1 MTTTKAPQMAPGGG
15 QPVGNEV
22 SRPAGRLSVRESERP
37 GRVPGQLIAG
47 RFRVIQALG
56 AGSLGAVYLCVET
69 ATAKTVAVKVFRRDL
84 AKDPEFSD
92 ALRIQAARAIA
103 LGERHDGI
111 VRVHECGR
119 SSDGTLFVV
128 MECVKGRSLADIIRA
143 DGPLEVR
150 RTLRLCGQVVS
161 ALEAAHGMGVVH
173 GDLRPHQVMVAG
185 SGDGEVVKLKGF
197 EASGAKEIGL
207 AGHWRRAGVV
217 PSFPEYT
224 APEEIEGDVVT
235 PRTDIYALGVVL
247 FEMLSGAAP
256 FRGTTPDG
264 VRARHLQDTA
274 APVDSLRTGIPAV
287 VALRVSQALE
297 KEPEKRQRYVGDVIN
312 EYLFDLAVDELL
324 DAAARNRPWAVRKMS
339 AAVQACLPRAS
350 EDGEERTVGR
360 IVLKTLAGAAVAT
373 AVLGPAVWIASP
385 FWLPVFRTTAS
396 VGSTVTD
403 ARDAERRGGRGPVG
417 PPIPTIPADA
427 PVETVDADST
437 PAQTPDEVREQKR
450 SATVRARQDGRTSSM
465 VSESA
470 GPAGRAARMKGAPP
484 RSARR
489 TDQPPIS
496 AAVGPNAQPG
506 RSAGE
511 PVAPRRE
518 ALPSRGEVTDP
529 GAIID
534 WLLRG
539 R

>member
-1 MTTTKAPQMAPGGG
+1 MVTGGG
-15 QPVGNEV
+15 RPVGSEV
-22 SRPAGRLSVRESERP
+22 PLPAGRLSVRESERP

-128 MECVKGRSLADIIRA
+128 MECVQRPKPRGHHPRRRPPGGPANLAPVRSGGLGAGGGARDGRGARGSPAAPGDGRRLGGRGGRQAEGVRGIRRQR
-143 DGPLEVR
+143 DRPGGPLAPR
-150 RTLRLCGQVVS
+150 RNRS
-161 ALEAAHGMGVVH
+161 
-173 GDLRPHQVMVAG
+173 
-185 SGDGEVVKLKGF
+185 
-197 EASGAKEIGL
+197 
-207 AGHWRRAGVV
+207 RR
-217 PSFPEYT
+217 FPEYT

-235 PRTDIYALGVVL
+235 PRTDIYALGVML

-264 VRARHLQDTA
+264 VLARHLQDTA
-274 APVDSLRTGIPAV
+274 APVDSLRTDIPAV

-324 DAAARNRPWAVRKMS
+324 EAAARNRPWAVRKMS
-339 AAVQACLPRAS
+339 AAVQACRPRAS

-373 AVLGPAVWIASP
+373 AVLAPLVWIASP

-403 ARDAERRGGRGPVG
+403 ARDAERGGGSGPVS
-417 PPIPTIPADA
+417 PSIPTIPADA
-427 PVETVDADST
+427 PVETVEADST

-450 SATVRARQDGRTSSM
+450 SATVRARQDGRMSSTR
-465 VSESA
+465 E
-470 GPAGRAARMKGAPP
+470 RDR
-484 RSARR
+484 
-489 TDQPPIS
+489 
-496 AAVGPNAQPG
+496 G
-506 RSAGE
+506 RSRAHEGCSTAE
-511 PVAPRRE
+511 CATDGSTADLRR
-518 ALPSRGEVTDP
+518 RGAKRP
-529 GAIID
+529 ARPI
-534 WLLRG
+534 R